1 MIYVPDRV
9 LNKMDE
15 NQLRDYVHLLHDV
28 ITKQSELFTARK
40 DIINSLETMNR
51 YKNYESV
58 CNTNLIKVEN
68 VVEAFAKK
76 MADTT
81 KEDLNS
87 HPTFTG
93 TVWRDE

>member
-1 MIYVPDRV
+1 MIYVSDRV

-15 NQLRDYVHLLHDV
+15 VQLREYIHLLHDV

-51 YKNYESV
+51 HKNYESI

-68 VVEAFAKK
+68 VVEGFAKK
-76 MADTT
+76 MADATG
-81 KEDLNS
+81 EDLNP